1 MRVDKLEKE
10 MSNKAD
16 RDELI
21 DLENRILDKLR
32 DIIQ

>member
-1 MRVDKLEKE
+1 MRADKLEKE
-10 MSNKAD
+10 MPNKVD

-21 DLENRILDKLR
+21 DLENRMLDKLR

>member
-10 MSNKAD
+10 MQNKAD
-16 RDELI
+16 CDELN
-21 DLENRILDKLR
+21 DLENKMLDKLR

>member
-10 MSNKAD
+10 MLNKAD

-21 DLENRILDKLR
+21 DLENRMLDKLR

>member
-10 MSNKAD
+10 MQNKAD

>member
-1 MRVDKLEKE
+1 MRADKLEKE
-10 MSNKAD
+10 MANKVD

-21 DLENRILDKLR
+21 DLENRMLDKLR

>member
-1 MRVDKLEKE
+1 VRVDKLEKE
-10 MSNKAD
+10 MPNKAD

-21 DLENRILDKLR
+21 DLENRMLDKLR

>member
-1 MRVDKLEKE
+1 MRVDKLEQI
-10 MSNKAD
+10 KAD

-21 DLENRILDKLR
+21 DLENRMLDKLR